1 MFEHILSGR
10 GCEMGYFFRT
20 YETVFSKAKDTTIV
34 PIVPGRYLIC
44 TDTGDIFYDTKDRV
58 RKHLTDIIDV
68 ATESARQAILAPMER
83 FYFVKETAHLW
94 RYTGGAWVDLTP
106 GYETEAVFTTLS
118 AAAWSNKTQAL
129 TINGLAASQNGVIS
143 LTQNI
148 SAAALKA
155 AKKASLRA
163 TGQAANSLTMTADGT
178 VPTVDIP
185 VVVILMSTAS

>member
-1 MFEHILSGR
+1 
-10 GCEMGYFFRT
+10 MGYYFRT
-20 YETVFSKAKDTTIV
+20 YETVLSKAQNTTTV

-44 TDTGDIFYDTKDRV
+44 TDTGDVFY
-58 RKHLTDIIDV
+58 DIIDV

-129 TINGLAASQNGVIS
+129 TIKGLAASQNGVIS

>member
-1 MFEHILSGR
+1 
-10 GCEMGYFFRT
+10 MGYYFRT
-20 YETVFSKAKDTTIV
+20 YETVLSKAQNTTTV

-44 TDTGDIFYDTKDRV
+44 YDTKDKV

-129 TINGLAASQNGVIS
+129 TIKGLAASQNGVIS

-178 VPTVDIP
+178 VP
-185 VVVILMSTAS
+185 VILMSTAS

>member
-1 MFEHILSGR
+1 
-10 GCEMGYFFRT
+10 MGNYFRT
-20 YETVFSKAKDTTIV
+20 YETVLSKAQNTTTV

-44 TDTGDIFYDTKDRV
+44 TDTGDVFYDTKDKV

-129 TINGLAASQNGVIS
+129 TIKGLAASQNGVIS

>member
-1 MFEHILSGR
+1 MS
-10 GCEMGYFFRT
+10 YYFRT
-20 YETVFSKAKDTTIV
+20 YETVLSRAQDTTVV

-44 TDTGDIFYDTKDRV
+44 TDTGDIFYDTRDKV

-106 GYETEAVFTTLS
+106 GYEAEAVFTTLS

-129 TINGLAASQNGVIS
+129 TINGLAANQNGIIS
-143 LTQNI
+143 LTQDI
-148 SAAALKA
+148 SSDALKA
-155 AKKASLRA
+155 AKKAALRA
-163 TGQAANSLTMTADGT
+163 TGQAKNSLTMTADGT
-178 VPTVDIP
+178 VPAVDIP
-185 VVVILMSTAS
+185 VVVILMSTAN

>member
-1 MFEHILSGR
+1 
-10 GCEMGYFFRT
+10 
-20 YETVFSKAKDTTIV
+20 
-34 PIVPGRYLIC
+34 
-44 TDTGDIFYDTKDRV
+44 
-58 RKHLTDIIDV
+58 
-68 ATESARQAILAPMER
+68 MER

>member
-1 MFEHILSGR
+1 MS
-10 GCEMGYFFRT
+10 YYFRT
-20 YETVFSKAKDTTIV
+20 YETVLSKAQDTAVV

-44 TDTGDIFYDTKDRV
+44 TDTGDIFYDTGDKV

-68 ATESARQAILAPMER
+68 ATESDRQAILAPMER

-129 TINGLAASQNGVIS
+129 TINGLAANQNGIIS
-143 LTQNI
+143 LTQDI
-148 SAAALKA
+148 SSDALKA
-155 AKKASLRA
+155 AKKAALRA
-163 TGQAANSLTMTADGT
+163 TGQAKNSLTMTADGT
-178 VPTVDIP
+178 VPAVDIP
-185 VVVILMSTAS
+185 VVVILMSTAN

>member
-1 MFEHILSGR
+1 MSPLS
-10 GCEMGYFFRT
+10 
-20 YETVFSKAKDTTIV
+20 VV
-34 PIVPGRYLIC
+34 
-44 TDTGDIFYDTKDRV
+44 
-58 RKHLTDIIDV
+58 
-68 ATESARQAILAPMER
+68 
-83 FYFVKETAHLW
+83 LW

-129 TINGLAASQNGVIS
+129 TIKGLAASQNGVIS